1 MEDDP
6 CRDDNLLTEDP
17 LILQE
22 IRNLAQK
29 TGLGWRE
36 VRLIT
41 THENQGISFER
52 PYAGGFA
59 KITYWFLSSK
69 QTVRTTLP
77 THPKHGPGQM
87 HTVKPLTRGELRLMF
102 MQRIGPGTGLRLH
115 TPGKRRRDNA
125 GKDK

>member
-6 CRDDNLLTEDP
+6 CRDENLLTEDP

-29 TGLGWRE
+29 AGLGWRE

-41 THENQGISFER
+41 THENQGISFET
-52 PYAGGFA
+52 PYAGRSA
-59 KITYWFLSSK
+59 KITYWFLSPK

-115 TPGKRRRDNA
+115 TPSKRRRDNA
-125 GKDK
+125 RKEK

>member
-6 CRDDNLLTEDP
+6 CRDENLLTEDP

-22 IRNLAQK
+22 IRDLAQK
-29 TGLGWRE
+29 PGGWRE
-36 VRLIT
+36 LPLKT

-69 QTVRTTLP
+69 QTVRTSLP
-77 THPKHGPGQM
+77 FHPKYGADQM
-87 HTVKPLTRGELRLMF
+87 HNHEPLTRGELRLMF

-125 GKDK
+125 GKNK

>member
-6 CRDDNLLTEDP
+6 CRDENLLTEDP

-22 IRNLAQK
+22 IRDLAQK
-29 TGLGWRE
+29 AGVWRE
-36 VRLIT
+36 VPLKT

-69 QTVRTTLP
+69 QTVRTSLP
-77 THPKHGPGQM
+77 FHPKYGADQM
-87 HTVKPLTRGELRLMF
+87 HNQEPLTRGELRLMF

-125 GKDK
+125 GKNK